1 MVGKEVTVVKMGR
14 RTTMTVGTRP
24 RSPVARMADR
34 VGQRLAKGK
43 LPAVVVLYLMA
54 VVLPISFNLGPIKMT
69 GVRAL
74 LIFMI
79 IPMSIRLLSGAYGK
93 VLLVDI
99 LFFIHTLWFTIAL
112 AVNNPEQVITNAG
125 STGIEFIGGYVLGRA
140 YIRDQES
147 FVALC
152 RVLVSICVALFPFVI
167 FEALTGRAP
176 ILEFIRGLPGI
187 SSLSIVSIGK
197 RLGLFRVQSVF
208 AHPIHSGL
216 FFVLIFSLC
225 FVGLKQVYGDTRR
238 WLLAGICA
246 SCGFLAL
253 SSGALL
259 ALFLQLGLIVWA
271 WMLRGQ
277 RNRWWILVGLFALA
291 YVVVDLLSNRTP
303 LLVFLSYATFS
314 AHTAYWRTLIFEY
327 GMQNVWANPI
337 FGIGLHDWVRPG
349 WMHTGSVDNFW
360 LLTAMRYGIPGFVT
374 VAVGY
379 LWALW
384 GIARR
389 KFDSDPA
396 LWNLRRAWMFSF
408 VGLTFTLTT
417 VHVWH
422 TLFSFVFF
430 MFGAGMWFLYAQP
443 TQAGEVEAEPAP
455 EDRQLRYSRFSPVIH
470 RRSGDPTRRAP
481 DRDR

>member
-1 MVGKEVTVVKMGR
+1 MSA
-14 RTTMTVGTRP
+14 GTRP
-24 RSPVARMADR
+24 SSPVARVAGQI
-34 VGQRLAKGK
+34 GQRLAKGK
-43 LPAVVVLYLMA
+43 LPIAVALYLAA
-54 VVLPISFNLGPIKMT
+54 VVLPISFGLGPIRMT

-112 AVNNPEQVITNAG
+112 AVNNPEQVVANAG

-140 YIRDQES
+140 YIRDRES

-152 RVLVSICVALFPFVI
+152 RVLITICVLLWPFVI
-167 FEALTGRAP
+167 FEALTGQSP
-176 ILEFIRGLPGI
+176 ILSFIQGLPGI
-187 SSLSIVSIGK
+187 SSLAITSTGK

-216 FFVLIFSLC
+216 FFTLIFSLC
-225 FVGLKQVYGDTRR
+225 FIGLKQVYGDTRR

-259 ALFLQLGLIVWA
+259 ALVLQFGLIVWA
-271 WMLRGQ
+271 WMLRRQ
-277 RNRWWILVGLFALA
+277 RNRWWILVGLVALA
-291 YVVVDLLSNRTP
+291 YVVIDLLSNRTP
-303 LLVFLSYATFS
+303 LMVFLSYATFS
-314 AHTAYWRTLIFEY
+314 AHTAYWRALIFEY
-327 GMQNVWANPI
+327 GMQNVWASPI
-337 FGIGLHDWVRPG
+337 FGIGLHDWVRPR
-349 WMHTGSVDNFW
+349 WMHTPSVDNFW
-360 LLTAMRYGIPGFVT
+360 LLTTMRYGIPGFVT
-374 VAVGY
+374 IAVGY

-384 GIARR
+384 RVARR
-389 KFDSDPA
+389 EFDSDPA
-396 LWNLRRAWMFSF
+396 LWNLRRAWVFSF
-408 VGLTFTLTT
+408 VGLTFTLCT

-430 MFGAGMWFLYAQP
+430 MFGAGMWFLYTQPAQI
-443 TQAGEVEAEPAP
+443 GEVETEAEPA
-455 EDRQLRYSRFSPVIH
+455 DHQIRYSRFSPAIH
-470 RRSGDPTRRAP
+470 RRNGNPTRRA
-481 DRDR
+481 RDRYK